1 MNKIKNSYMAKK
13 FVLIIVGVI
22 LFLSIG
28 LLLLKGLNGEGGWI
42 CIDGE
47 WVKHGNPSVNHP
59 NKDCGLVDDLNF
71 EEKMIIKVFFG
82 NIVNDPN
89 VMDCDAVYPV
99 EREVVKT
106 PAVARAALEELFK
119 GPTKDEI
126 NQSFFTSINEG
137 VTIQKLGIADGVAIV
152 DLSKKLEEAVGG
164 SCRTSAIRAQITQ
177 TLKQFST
184 VKDVVISIDGRTE
197 DILQP

>member
-1 MNKIKNSYMAKK
+1 MVNMNKNTI
-13 FVLIIVGVI
+13 LILGVI
-22 LFLSIG
+22 LTA
-28 LLLLKGLNGEGGWI
+28 LLLCIVVIYGLSAEK
-42 CIDGE
+42 E
-47 WVKHGNPSVNHP
+47 
-59 NKDCGLVDDLNF
+59 VDVASPV
-71 EEKMIIKVFFG
+71 EEKIMIKVFFG
-82 NIVNDPN
+82 NIVNDPE
-89 VMDCDAVYPV
+89 VKDCTVVYPV
-99 EREVVKT
+99 EREVIKT

-137 VTIQKLGIADGVAIV
+137 VIIQKLGIASGVAVV

-177 TLKQFST
+177 TLKQFPT
-184 VKDVVISIDGRTE
+184 VKDVIISIDGRTE

>member
-1 MNKIKNSYMAKK
+1 ML
-13 FVLIIVGVI
+13 FVSILLIRDP
-22 LFLSIG
+22 SR
-28 LLLLKGLNGEGGWI
+28 EGGWI

-59 NKDCGLVDDLNF
+59 DKDCGLVDDLNL
-71 EEKMIIKVFFG
+71 EEKIMVKVFFG
-82 NIVNDPN
+82 NIVNDPS
-89 VMDCDAVYPV
+89 VMDCDVVYPV

-137 VTIQKLGIADGVAIV
+137 VTIQKLGIVNGLAVV

-164 SCRTSAIRAQITQ
+164 SCRTAAIRAQITQ
-177 TLKQFST
+177 TLKQFPT
-184 VKDVVISIDGRTE
+184 IKDVIISIDGRTE